1 MGSPIVRHD
10 WATDLIWYTIYLN
23 IFEELN
29 IKTYTNSVLT
39 AHPEFLG
46 QTWSQIFCDAILEID
61 INQALEVGR
70 TVQIFFLIE
79 GVRIIDVNKCNY
91 PDMAS
96 NEQFKL
102 SVQAARLFSF
112 KNMKTE

>member
-1 MGSPIVRHD
+1 M
-10 WATDLIWYTIYLN
+10 
-23 IFEELN
+23 
-29 IKTYTNSVLT
+29 
-39 AHPEFLG
+39 
-46 QTWSQIFCDAILEID
+46 
-61 INQALEVGR
+61 GR

-96 NEQFKL
+96 NEQLKL
-102 SVQAARLFSF
+102 AVQVARFFSF